1 MDQFSSHP
9 LYRKHTLDTV
19 MSSFWEFYKKKF
31 LVLFLSSF
39 VISLAVSYFSSF
51 LNVSDLQST
60 TDPSAIISKVKEFIW
75 PIIYIS
81 LISLVFTVILHYYII
96 YNPVDNNVNIFNS
109 VYKSLKYLIPFLI
122 IMILLA
128 FFGSVA
134 IILGVFILI
143 IGTFFAALYVMTIYL
158 FVLPVLMVE
167 GPNIG
172 NAISRT
178 LILSHRNFWSN
189 IGWVA
194 IFLVI
199 LIVISFI
206 TSAIVLMPFSGSF
219 LKVFT
224 NPEEVTN
231 LLNFTSNPIYIILS
245 ALLSALYFP
254 LMPILGVILYFNGKA
269 REEEVP
275 VTVKSTEPDRVKV
288 EDLYAKPY
296 SDDHPENPENQG
308 NR

>member
-1 MDQFSSHP
+1 
-9 LYRKHTLDTV
+9 
-19 MSSFWEFYKKKF
+19 MSSFWGFYKKKF

-39 VISLAVSYFSSF
+39 VISLAIQYLSSF
-51 LNVSDLQST
+51 LNFSDLQST
-60 TDPSAIISKVKEFIW
+60 TDPYAIISKLKEFIW

-134 IILGVFILI
+134 MILGVFILI
-143 IGTFFAALYVMTIYL
+143 IGMLFAALYVTTIYL

-231 LLNFTSNPIYIILS
+231 LLNFTTNPIYIILS

-254 LMPILGVILYFNGKA
+254 LMPILGVILYFNGRA
-269 REEEVP
+269 REKEVP
-275 VTVKSTEPDRVKV
+275 VTVTSTEPDRVKV

-296 SDDHPENPENQG
+296 SDDHPENPENQE

>member
-1 MDQFSSHP
+1 
-9 LYRKHTLDTV
+9 

-39 VISLAVSYFSSF
+39 VISLAVSYYSSF
-51 LNVSDLQST
+51 LNFSDLQST

-134 IILGVFILI
+134 MILGVFILI
-143 IGTFFAALYVMTIYL
+143 IGMLFAALYVMTIYL

-219 LKVFT
+219 LKIFT
-224 NPEEVTN
+224 NPGEGTN

-275 VTVKSTEPDRVKV
+275 VIVTSPEPDRVKV

-296 SDDHPENPENQG
+296 SDDHPENPEN
-308 NR
+308 R

>member
-1 MDQFSSHP
+1 MDQFSNHP

-19 MSSFWEFYKKKF
+19 MSSFWGFYKKKF
-31 LVLFLSSF
+31 FVLFLSSF
-39 VISLAVSYFSSF
+39 VISLAIQYLSSF
-51 LNVSDLQST
+51 LNFSDLQST
-60 TDPSAIISKVKEFIW
+60 TDPYAIISKLKEFIR

-172 NAISRT
+172 NAISRS

-219 LKVFT
+219 LKIFT

-254 LMPILGVILYFNGKA
+254 LMPILGVILYFNGRA
-269 REEEVP
+269 REEEVT
-275 VTVKSTEPDRVKV
+275 VTVTSTEPDRVKV

>member
-1 MDQFSSHP
+1 
-9 LYRKHTLDTV
+9 
-19 MSSFWEFYKKKF
+19 MSSFWGFYKKKF

-39 VISLAVSYFSSF
+39 VISLAIQYLSSF
-51 LNVSDLQST
+51 LNFSDLQST
-60 TDPSAIISKVKEFIW
+60 TDPYAIISKLKEFIW

-109 VYKSLKYLIPFLI
+109 VYKSLKYLVPFLI

-134 IILGVFILI
+134 MILGVFVLI
-143 IGTFFAALYVMTIYL
+143 IGMFFAALYVMTIYL

-178 LILSHRNFWSN
+178 LALSHRNFWSN

-194 IFLVI
+194 VFLVI

-206 TSAIVLMPFSGSF
+206 TSAIVLIPFSGSF

-245 ALLSALYFP
+245 ALVSSLYFP
-254 LMPILGVILYFNGKA
+254 LMPILGVVLYFNGKA
-269 REEEVP
+269 REEEIP
-275 VTVKSTEPDRVKV
+275 VYATSSEPDKIKV

-296 SDDHPENPENQG
+296 SDDHPENPDKKD
-308 NR
+308 